1 MGATRHEL
9 PQWESLELLRRETIG
24 RLCVLEHGYPLAYP
38 MNYRVVGDGDAVSVV
53 FRANPRTAVAS
64 CEGAASI
71 EVDHLDPV
79 QRSAW
84 SVMARGTLHRAVGT
98 HELPDTDPLV
108 TDGRFQWLVLD
119 VEAISGRRF
128 TGVPVADG
136 FVVEWQRSDSMISS
150 R

>member
-9 PQWESLELLRRETIG
+9 PQWESLELLRRQTVG

-38 MNYRVVGDGDAVSVV
+38 MNYRVVGDGDGVSIV
-53 FRANPRTAVAS
+53 FRANPHAAVAS

-71 EVDHLDPV
+71 EVDHLDMV
-79 QRSAW
+79 ERSAW
-84 SVMARGTLHRAVGT
+84 SVMARGRLRRVVGA

-108 TDGRFQWLVLD
+108 TEGRFQWLVLD
-119 VEAISGRRF
+119 VEAVSGRRF

-136 FVVEWQRSDSMISS
+136 FVVDWQGSTNLASPG
-150 R
+150 